1 MFQSPIRNIS
11 MDYRSS
17 NNAKNS
23 ERFGY
28 SKASKFRWADAK
40 CWCIPNWRH
49 TFGTKWTRPKYC
61 QWWTASMF
69 KPQCCY
75 LQCERAS
82 YTKHHFSF
90 WACLCGSLP
99 FKRSQCM
106 RVHYICVRTGRTL
119 LDNIRVCCAVFFYFL
134 RIVRVTAAKAKCKC
148 RCRVT
153 RETRFTHKTP
163 QNRKQLRKNSF

>member
-1 MFQSPIRNIS
+1 MLKTPNASVIRKQVNFVELMRSVGAFQIGATLSVQN
-11 MDYRSS
+11 
-17 NNAKNS
+17 
-23 ERFGY
+23 
-28 SKASKFRWADAK
+28 
-40 CWCIPNWRH
+40 
-49 TFGTKWTRPKYC
+49 
-61 QWWTASMF
+61 
-69 KPQCCY
+69 
-75 LQCERAS
+75 ERAQNIAS
-82 YTKHHFSF
+82 DEPLPCSNRNAATFNANALHIQNTIFLF